1 MSRPVFNPADFRLL
15 RKACPRY
22 DTKATSS
29 ATLSRQR
36 RKESPPSTGASL
48 VGGRL
53 TYLGPGCY
61 RTLTGIR
68 HSEQWS

>member
-1 MSRPVFNPADFRLL
+1 MAREVFNPDDFRLL
-15 RKACPRY
+15 RKPCPRY
-22 DTKATSS
+22 DTTRSQS
-29 ATLSRQR
+29 GLWSQR
-36 RKESPPSTGASL
+36 KREGSQDNGASL
-48 VGGRL
+48 VGGRM